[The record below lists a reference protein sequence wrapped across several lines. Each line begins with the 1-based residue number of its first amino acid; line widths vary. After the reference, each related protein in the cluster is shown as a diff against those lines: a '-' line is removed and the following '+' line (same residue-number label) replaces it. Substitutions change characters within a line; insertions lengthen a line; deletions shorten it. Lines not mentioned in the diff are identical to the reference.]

1 MDETNKRK
9 MFISICETSTTIVPR
24 KKSMQRSFKAVLRM
38 TLGDVLLEILDVIVR
53 LVALRTLVGKLSRGG
68 SVAARVVHRRR
79 EIGVAVQTDL
89 ARIVARRRR
98 RTTIGAAH
106 AHKAGNGQH
115 DDATQHSADN
125 DAGNRAGCQL
135 ALFGRQC
142 VTCSYLVAEQ
152 RRAAAAVERLEATAR
167 VLGVEAVFGRRVATA
182 AVLVGHR
189 LDVHRVFVALDDTAR
204 FDCPIDLQYETSGGD

>member
-9 MFISICETSTTIVPR
+9 MFISICEASSTIVPHTQ
-24 KKSMQRSFKAVLRM
+24 KSMRRSLVVAFTAVLRM

-53 LVALRTLVGKLSRGG
+53 LVALRTLVGKLGRGG

-79 EIGVAVQTDL
+79 EIGVTVQTDL

-106 AHKAGNGQH
+106 AHKAGHGQH
-115 DDATQHSADN
+115 DHAAQHDADN
-125 DAGNRAGCQL
+125 DAGNRARCQL

-142 VTCSYLVAEQ
+142 VTCAHLVAEQ
-152 RRAAAAVERLEATAR
+152 RCAAAAVERLEATASI
-167 VLGVEAVFGRRVATA
+167 LGVEAVFGR
-182 AVLVGHR
+182 
-189 LDVHRVFVALDDTAR
+189 RVFVALDDTAR